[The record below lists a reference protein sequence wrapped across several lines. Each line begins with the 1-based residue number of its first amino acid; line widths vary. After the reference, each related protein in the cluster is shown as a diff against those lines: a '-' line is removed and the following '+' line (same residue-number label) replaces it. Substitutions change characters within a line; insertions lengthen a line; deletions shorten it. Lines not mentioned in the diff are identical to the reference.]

1 MRKIWQLFSSTVQG
15 FNILLGYAAALL
27 IVASTLV
34 ISFEVVSRYVLRAP
48 HDWNLELNIFFLIA
62 STFLAAAFTQM
73 KRGHVG
79 IEVLDGLL
87 SPRWNRWRYAVS
99 DVISLAFCVIITYY
113 IWKYFQQAWAGDWV
127 SDSTWGP
134 KVWIPYSFMGIGMTA
149 LCLQLLVQIIED
161 GFLQPTR
168 ISHDVVGE

>member
-1 MRKIWQLFSSTVQG
+1 MRKTWQLFSSAVQG
-15 FNILLGYAAALL
+15 INIFLGYVAALL

-34 ISFEVVSRYVLRAP
+34 ISFEVVSRYVLRQP
-48 HDWNLELNIFFLIA
+48 HSWNLELNIFFLIA
-62 STFLAAAFTQM
+62 STFLAAAFTQK

-87 SPRWNRWRYAVS
+87 SVRRNRWRYIAS
-99 DVISLAFCVIITYY
+99 DMLSLVFCITITYY
-113 IWKYFQQAWAGDWV
+113 IWKYFHQAWMGGWV

-134 KVWIPYSFMGIGMTA
+134 KVWIPYSFMGVGMTA
-149 LCLQLLVQIIED
+149 LCLQLLIQVVED

-168 ISHDVVGE
+168 ISHDVMGE